1 MEHCTLLSSPLRVA
15 RYYEGM
21 EIDFPHGKKLRLVI
35 GDITRIRVDAIV
47 NAANAGLRGGGGV
60 DGAVH
65 RAGGPAIM
73 RELNDIRATSGGC
86 ATGEAVVT
94 TAGALP
100 AQHVFHAVGPIY
112 RDGQHGEAAHL
123 SSCYRRCLELAEEHG
138 VRTISFPAISTG
150 VYGYPVEEAA
160 AIALDTIA
168 QHLQQPQ
175 CGVREVLL
183 VLYEQGFYDLH
194 ARIAA
199 SRFISD
205 RASVNP

>member
-1 MEHCTLLSSPLRVA
+1 
-15 RYYEGM
+15 M

-35 GDITRIRVDAIV
+35 GDITKIRVDAIV

-73 RELNDIRATSGGC
+73 RDLDEIRAKSGGC
-86 ATGEAVVT
+86 PTGSAVVT

-100 AQHVFHAVGPIY
+100 AQYLFHTVGPIY
-112 RDGQHGEAAHL
+112 RDGKHGEADHL
-123 SSCYRRCLELAEEHG
+123 ASCYRKCLELAEKHG

-150 VYGYPVEEAA
+150 IFGYPVEEAA
-160 AIALDTIA
+160 AIAVDAIA
-168 QHLQQPQ
+168 EHLRRPEA
-175 CGVREVLL
+175 GVREVLL

-194 ARIAA
+194 ARVATV
-199 SRFISD
+199 RFLAE
-205 RASVNP
+205 RVSVSP

>member
-1 MEHCTLLSSPLRVA
+1 
-15 RYYEGM
+15 M

-35 GDITRIRVDAIV
+35 GDITKIRVDAIV

-60 DGAVH
+60 DGAIH

-73 RELNDIRATSGGC
+73 RELDEIRANTGGC
-86 ATGEAVVT
+86 PTGSAVAT

-100 AQHVFHAVGPIY
+100 AQYVFHAVGPIY
-112 RDGQHGEAAHL
+112 RDGKHGEQDQL
-123 SSCYRRCLELAEEHG
+123 TNCYRNCLDLADEHG

-160 AIALDTIA
+160 AVALEAIR
-168 QHLQQPQ
+168 QHFEKPE

-183 VLYEQGFYDLH
+183 VLYEQGFYDIH
-194 ARIAA
+194 ARIATA
-199 SRFISD
+199 RFIAD
-205 RASVNP
+205 RVSVNP